1 MSKVIDSH
9 CHIFVMNGYEF
20 FKDRPLM
27 EYIDHFGMEK
37 NAVIACNERENDE
50 VIEAVQKYPD
60 KLFGIAYVNVH
71 DMDNSLAKLRE
82 YVKRGIFRGV
92 KMHPYCND
100 FQVDDP
106 AIFPVYETCIELDFP
121 VLYHTGWLNFS
132 DIDANNKSDN
142 VYKYSCIGFPVQ
154 FGTVMEKFPE
164 LKLIC
169 AHFGGNFYQEFLGM
183 AERFPNLYLDTAWL
197 AHYAERMMPPVSVQE
212 WIEHAVKIVGSKQII
227 FGGEG
232 TYPIDIE
239 RCRLTQEE
247 KEDILYNNAKRLYKF

>member
-1 MSKVIDSH
+1 MANVIDSH
-9 CHIFVMNGYEF
+9 CHIFVMDSYEHY
-20 FKDRPLM
+20 KDKPLF
-27 EYIDHFGMEK
+27 EYIEHFDIAK

-50 VIEAVQKYPD
+50 VIEAVTKYPD

-71 DMDNSLAKLRE
+71 DMENSLNKLRE
-82 YVKRGIFRGV
+82 YAGKGIFRGV

-106 AIFPVYETCIELDFP
+106 AVFPVYETCIELDIP

-132 DIDANNKSDN
+132 DLDANNKSAD
-142 VYKYSCIGFPVQ
+142 VYQYNCIGFPAQ
-154 FGTVMEKFPE
+154 FGTVMEKFPD

-197 AHYAERMMPPVSVQE
+197 AHYAERMMPPVSVQD
-212 WIEHAVKIVGSKQII
+212 WIEHAVKFAGSKKII

-232 TYPIDIE
+232 TYPADIE
-239 RCRLTQEE
+239 RCHLTQDQ
-247 KEDILYNNAKRLYKF
+247 KADILYENARKLYKL